1 MLFSMLVSPF
11 CNGKVRLAGM
21 RSIKAELGRMVKS
34 KPWLELP
41 KRELLELVEDP
52 ALKVKKHHCQSVDHI

>member
-1 MLFSMLVSPF
+1 
-11 CNGKVRLAGM
+11 M

-52 ALKVKKHHCQSVDHI
+52 ALKVKKHHCQSVDHN